1 MKRRRGRA
9 SSVPGIVA
17 GDLDSF
23 GLPDLSALG
32 EGPLPP
38 LVAEVV
44 ERAGSDYRRW
54 AEQVAST
61 GYCSRPIRLRG
72 RVEQVDRATG
82 EIRTVYT
89 TTGEPNDEL
98 LVSCGTRRAS
108 VCRSCSAWYQGDA
121 FHLVAAGLRGGKGVP
136 ESVASHPRVFV
147 TFTAP
152 SFGAVHAHRERNGR
166 VLPCRP
172 RDRKKTCPHGVPL
185 GCSVRHK
192 VGDARIGQPL
202 CEGCFDYRGQ
212 VLWNAL
218 APALWK
224 RTCIQLPRELAR
236 LAGMS
241 QRIFSRGVKVR
252 FAKVAE
258 YQHRGAIHFHAIVRL
273 DAAPPAD
280 DPDAVA
286 APPAG
291 MTVELL
297 EEGLRAAR
305 ASARISLPELEVLAL
320 ADNSVGWGEE
330 MDVRTLLGEAGELS
344 AEVVA
349 AYISKYSTK
358 FSEGL
363 GLPQQ
368 PIECRDAIDALE
380 VSEHVRRLVLT
391 AWELG
396 FRGPVQDL
404 KLADHAH
411 GLGFGGHFLTKS
423 RMYSTTMKALRR
435 TRREFR
441 RLHRQG
447 NGAVVL
453 DAWGRP
459 EDEGLAEVRNLWFY
473 AGWGFHTAGEAY
485 LASSAAAR
493 AREERRVAREEL
505 ENKQAA

>member
-1 MKRRRGRA
+1 M
-9 SSVPGIVA
+9 A

-32 EGPLPP
+32 EGPLPA

-44 ERAGSDYRRW
+44 DRAGRDYRRW

-72 RVEQVDRATG
+72 RVEQVDRETG

-108 VCRSCSAWYQGDA
+108 QCRSCSAWYQGDA

-192 VGDARIGQPL
+192 AGDARIGQPL
-202 CEGCFDYRGQ
+202 CEACFDYPGQ

-224 RTCIQLPRELAR
+224 RTCVQLPRELAR
-236 LAGMS
+236 LARMS
-241 QRIFSRGVKVR
+241 QRAFNRIVKVR

-258 YQHRGAIHFHAIVRL
+258 YQRRGAIHFHAIVRL

-280 DPDAVA
+280 DPEAVA

-297 EEGLRAAR
+297 EEGLRAVQ
-305 ASARISLPELEVLAL
+305 ASARISRSELEVLGL
-320 ADNSVGWGEE
+320 ADTSVGWGQE
-330 MDVRTLLGEAGELS
+330 MDVRTLRGEAGELS

-349 AYISKYSTK
+349 AYISKYAVK
-358 FSEGL
+358 LSEGL

-368 PIECRDAIDALE
+368 PIGCRDDIDSLE
-380 VSEHVRRLVLT
+380 VSEHVRRLVLA

-396 FRGPVQDL
+396 LRRPLQDL
-404 KLADHAH
+404 KLAEHAH

-423 RMYSTTMKALRR
+423 RRYSSTMQALRAI
-435 TRREFR
+435 RREFR
-441 RLHRQG
+441 RRHRQG
-447 NGAVVL
+447 NGTVVL

-459 EDEGLAEVRNLWFY
+459 EDEGLAEARGLWLY
-473 AGWGFHTAGEAY
+473 AGWGYRTAGEAY

-493 AREERRVAREEL
+493 AREERRLAREAMQEL
-505 ENKQAA
+505 AA